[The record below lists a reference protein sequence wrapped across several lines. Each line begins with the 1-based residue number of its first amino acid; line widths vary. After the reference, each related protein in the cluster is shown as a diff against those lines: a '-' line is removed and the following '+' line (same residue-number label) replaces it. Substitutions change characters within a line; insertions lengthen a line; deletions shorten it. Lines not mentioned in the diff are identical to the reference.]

1 MRRPWILR
9 FAWLLWLASLGTAVL
24 PLAHDLSHRHGLP
37 VLVGSSALATPAP
50 LADPGSAEEHAPS
63 DAEVGFCLVCA
74 HLGSQH
80 LSLPEAPARLPSLQ
94 PRPQAVAATPP
105 AQPAAQ
111 VAWLRPAPRAPP
123 AAFSL

>member
-37 VLVGSSALATPAP
+37 VLVGSATLAASADA
-50 LADPGSAEEHAPS
+50 GSAGQHAPS
-63 DAEVGFCLVCA
+63 EAELGICVVCA

-80 LSLPEAPARLPSLQ
+80 LDLPESAPRLPALRLDQALRPSSAPAAFS
-94 PRPQAVAATPP
+94 TP
-105 AQPAAQ
+105 

-123 AAFSL
+123 TSLSL